1 MKVLAVAGNTP
12 ISNQALSILHAHEE
26 VLVQPVGGAAE
37 AWSGS
42 KIRKPT
48 SCFFY
53 LLSLIPRRSLI
64 SEL

>member
-37 AWSGS
+37 ALVWLKDQEEIG
-42 KIRKPT
+42 RAHV
-48 SCFFY
+48 
-53 LLSLIPRRSLI
+53 
-64 SEL
+64 